1 MRDFLYDISEDIQ
14 KRWSPRAYSEENVP
28 ESEVMALLE
37 AARYAPSCF
46 NEQPWR
52 FIVAMAQD
60 ELELMR
66 GLLTETNQ
74 SWANKAPVL
83 AAIIAKKQFGSGK
96 DNYWHMFDSGTA
108 WGFFALE
115 AQRRGLIAH
124 AMGGYNRE
132 KAQVMLGVP
141 EEYSVITIVAV
152 GKYGDKSQLP
162 AALQS
167 REQPNIRKPLSEIV
181 SRGRFRV

>member
-1 MRDFLYDISEDIQ
+1 MRDFAYDISEDIQ
-14 KRWSPRAYSEENVP
+14 KRWSPRAYSEEKLP

-52 FIVAMAQD
+52 FIVAVSEE
-60 ELELMR
+60 ELNVMQ

-74 SWANKAPVL
+74 SWASKAPVL
-83 AAIIAKKQFGSGK
+83 IAILARKQFGSGK

-108 WGFFALE
+108 WGFLALE

-124 AMGGYNRE
+124 AMGGYHRE
-132 KAQVMLGVP
+132 KAQTILGVP
-141 EEYSVITIVAV
+141 DEFAVVTIVAV
-152 GKYGDKSQLP
+152 GKYGEKAQLP

-167 REQPNIRKPLSEIV
+167 REQPNTRKPLTEIV
-181 SRGRFRV
+181 YRGRFRV

>member
-1 MRDFLYDISEDIQ
+1 MRDFSYDISEDIQ
-14 KRWSPRAYSEENVP
+14 KRWSPRAYSEEGLP
-28 ESEVMALLE
+28 ESDVMALLE

-52 FIVAMAQD
+52 FVVAMTQD
-60 ELELMR
+60 ELKVMR
-66 GLLTETNQ
+66 ELLTETNQ
-74 SWANKAPVL
+74 AWANKAPVL
-83 AAIIAKKQFGSGK
+83 VAVLARKQFSSGK

-132 KAQVMLGVP
+132 KAQTVLCVP
-141 EEYSVITIVAV
+141 EEYCIITIVAV

-162 AALQS
+162 AALQT
-167 REQPNIRKPLSEIV
+167 REHPNTRKPLSEIV
-181 SRGRFRV
+181 SRGRFGV